1 MALLKKRSMNVVMRK
16 GKLSRCSNSNTTE
29 IALEDILRLSGRVIM
44 AASREILAP
53 SSSLSPINDPIRSYN
68 QITLST
74 AGRFLDHA
82 LEMH

>member
-1 MALLKKRSMNVVMRK
+1 MDSMLKISMTVAMDKGRRSHC
-16 GKLSRCSNSNTTE
+16 LSLSTME
-29 IALEDILRLSGRVIM
+29 IVSGVLQRLSGRVM
-44 AASREILAP
+44 VTGTREILAP